1 MRIVRTLG
9 VIGIV
14 ASVVVSVLAAPA
26 VARGRVD
33 APWVVAASPTSMTL
47 DWAGTGSYRLTAR
60 PQAGGRATSVRTR
73 TSTGTVK
80 GLRAGRSYCFTVAR
94 PHRTEHSRTYCH
106 STPRPVDAP
115 ATTSIRVAT
124 FNVCASV
131 CRGWKE
137 RRDAIVRRIE
147 ESDADVVAVQEL
159 TRHGFALT
167 SQMIRRGYVQVA
179 QTSNDIVL
187 VRTSG
192 PGAHLR
198 HHGDT
203 EDGVVRAAGAA
214 SPWITMYDTV
224 TGSPYTFISVHLESG
239 TSRSA
244 SRARQRQAV
253 ALIRGMA
260 ASAARGPVVYAGDV
274 NSSPARGGDPV
285 GRIFARAGLVDAYQQ
300 STSFTRAW
308 VSSFNGF
315 ASRPRREVRYGDHID
330 RIFVP
335 SGTAVSD
342 WEVVA
347 PLRHGRAVRPMA
359 SDHHPVRATLRLP

>member
-1 MRIVRTLG
+1 MRTLG

-33 APWVVAASPTSMTL
+33 APWVVAATPTSMTL

-73 TSTGTVK
+73 TSTGTVT
-80 GLRAGRSYCFTVAR
+80 GLRAGRSYCFAVAR
-94 PHRTEHSRTYCH
+94 SNRTERSRSYCH
-106 STPRPVDAP
+106 STPRRVGTP

-131 CRGWKE
+131 CQGWKT
-137 RRDAIVRRIE
+137 RRDAIVRRVE
-147 ESDADVVAVQEL
+147 ETDADVVAVQEL
-159 TRHGFALT
+159 TGHGFDFG
-167 SQMIRRGYVQVA
+167 SQMSRRGFVQAA
-179 QTSNDIVL
+179 QTSNEVVL

-192 PGAHLR
+192 PGAHLQYV
-198 HHGDT
+198 GDV
-203 EDGVVRAAGAA
+203 ENDGVVRAAGAA
-214 SPWITMYDTV
+214 SPWITMHDTV
-224 TGSPYTFISVHLESG
+224 TGSPYTFVSVHLEAG

-244 SRARQRQAV
+244 ARARQRQAR

-260 ASAARGPVVYAGDV
+260 ASAARGPVVYAGDF
-274 NSSPARGGDPV
+274 NSSRARRGDPV
-285 GRIFARAGLVDAYQQ
+285 GRILARAGYTDAYQQ

-308 VSSFNGF
+308 MSSSNGF
-315 ASRPRREVRYGDHID
+315 ESRPRREVRYGDHID